1 MLNFRLKSLTA
12 ATVMALCIAAQAQAQ
27 TPKISNDVVK
37 IGVLTDMGGPFSDI
51 GGPGGIVATKMAV
64 EDFGGKVLG
73 KPIEVIS
80 ADHQN
85 KPDIGVAKAREWM
98 DVEQVDMLADV
109 MNSAVALA
117 VVRLVK
123 EKNRIAIV
131 NGASTSRLTNED
143 CTPNSIHYNWDT
155 YSIAN
160 GTTRAVVKQGGNPW
174 FFVTVDFAY
183 GNSLQL
189 DAEAALKQVG
199 GTVVGGVKHPL
210 NSSDMSS
217 FLLQAKNSK
226 AKVIALANAGGDTI
240 NSIKTASEFGI
251 GRDDQQ
257 AIVGL
262 AININDTHA
271 LGLAQAQGLMLT
283 EAYYWDQNEQSR
295 VWAKRFF
302 ARTNKMPTST
312 QAAIYSSTLHY
323 LKAVEASKTD
333 DAATVMQTMRDTP
346 VNDFYTTNGRI
357 RADGRMVHDM
367 YLAKVKTPAESKY
380 PWDYYKILATIP
392 GEEAFLPL
400 AESKCYL
407 VTGAAKK

>member
-1 MLNFRLKSLTA
+1 MLTTRFKILT
-12 ATVMALCIAAQAQAQ
+12 TALFFAFAAQGYAQAPA
-27 TPKISNDVVK
+27 PKISNDIVK

-51 GGPGGIVATKMAV
+51 GGPGAIVATKMAV

-85 KPDIGVAKAREWM
+85 KPDLGVAKAREWI
-98 DVEQVDMLADV
+98 DVDQVDMLADV

-160 GTTRAVVKQGGNPW
+160 GTTRAVVKQGGNSW

-189 DAEAALKQVG
+189 DAEAALKRAG

-210 NSSDMSS
+210 NSADMSS
-217 FLLQAKNSK
+217 FLVQAQSSN

-240 NSIKTASEFGI
+240 NSIKTAADFGI
-251 GRDDQQ
+251 GRNGKQSL
-257 AIVGL
+257 VGL

-295 VWAKRFF
+295 IWAKRFF
-302 ARTNKMPTST
+302 EKTNKMPTST

-323 LKAVEASKTD
+323 LKAVEASNTD
-333 DAATVMQTMRDTP
+333 EATAVMQKMRDTP
-346 VNDFYTTNGRI
+346 INDFYTKNGRI
-357 RADGRMVHDM
+357 RVDGRMVHDM
-367 YLAKVKTPAESKY
+367 YLAQVKKPDESKY
-380 PWDYYKILATIP
+380 PWDYYKIVATIP

-407 VTGAAKK
+407 VTNNANK

>member
-1 MLNFRLKSLTA
+1 MLTSPLKALSA
-12 ATVMALCIAAQAQAQ
+12 ALLIAMTSHGYAQ
-27 TPKISNDVVK
+27 TQAPKISNDVVK

-51 GGPGGIVATKMAV
+51 GGPGAILATRMAV

-98 DVEQVDMLADV
+98 DVDQVDMLADV

-131 NGASTSRLTNED
+131 NGASTSRITNED

-160 GTTRAVVKQGGNPW
+160 GTTRAVVKQGGDSW

-189 DAEAALKQVG
+189 DAEAALKRAG
-199 GTVVGGVKHPL
+199 GTIVGGVKHPL
-210 NSSDMSS
+210 NSPDMSS
-217 FLLQAKNSK
+217 FLVQAQNSQ

-240 NSIKTASEFGI
+240 NSIKTAADFGI
-251 GRDDQQ
+251 GRDGKQSL
-257 AIVGL
+257 VGL

-271 LGLAQAQGLMLT
+271 LGLKQAQGLMLT
-283 EAYYWDQNEQSR
+283 EAYYWDQNEKSR
-295 VWAKRFF
+295 IWAKRFF
-302 ARTNKMPTST
+302 EKTNKMPTST

-323 LKAVEASKTD
+323 LKAVEAANTD
-333 DAATVMQTMRDTP
+333 EATAVMQKMRETP
-346 VNDFYTTNGRI
+346 INDFYATNGRI

-367 YLAKVKTPAESKY
+367 YLAQVKTPAESKY
-380 PWDYYKILATIP
+380 PWDYYKIVATIP
-392 GEEAFLPL
+392 GDEAFLPL
-400 AESKCYL
+400 AQSKCYL
-407 VTGAAKK
+407 ITNEVKK